1 MKRGKMIV
9 KCYYVRIA
17 LIDAGG
23 LLIRV
28 SALFGKLSMSSH
40 I

>member
-9 KCYYVRIA
+9 KCYCVRIA
-17 LIDAGG
+17 LIGAGG

-28 SALFGKLSMSSH
+28 SALFGKLSMPSH